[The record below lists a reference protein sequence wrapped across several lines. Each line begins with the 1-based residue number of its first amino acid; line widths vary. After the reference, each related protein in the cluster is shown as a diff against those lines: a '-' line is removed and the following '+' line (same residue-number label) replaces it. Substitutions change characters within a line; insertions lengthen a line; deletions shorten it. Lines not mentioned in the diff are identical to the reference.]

1 MQGVEAVSLARWTAS
16 RSSADTPIA
25 RRSRHL
31 RRREVA
37 AEEQA
42 HLRSKTR
49 RERVRGKRNE
59 QGEEER
65 GLGELGVVAVHRTW
79 SLSPAV
85 EVAAAVAR

>member
-1 MQGVEAVSLARWTAS
+1 M
-16 RSSADTPIA
+16 
-25 RRSRHL
+25 
-31 RRREVA
+31 A
-37 AEEQA
+37 AEEQV

-85 EVAAAVAR
+85 EAELGALFARPGGAHDLRGGEEWKEGCRGLIGGPDGRFFMP